1 MNSIKILIDQA
12 LPKATEEDMV
22 IAIVQLIVEC
32 NEDSKRLAEEDPL
45 QEIISKE
52 EWMSL
57 QETIYE
63 FGLQTEFADYYLE
76 HPDMTLQEVCVN
88 FKREFDL

>member
-1 MNSIKILIDQA
+1 MESIKILIDQA
-12 LPKATEEDMV
+12 LSKATEKDMV
-22 IAIVQLIVEC
+22 IAIAHLIVEC
-32 NEDSKRLAEEDPL
+32 NEDSKRLTEEDPL
-45 QEIISKE
+45 QGMVSKE

-63 FGLQTEFADYYLE
+63 FGLQTEFADFYLE
-76 HPDMTLQEVCVN
+76 HPDLSLQEVCSE

>member
-1 MNSIKILIDQA
+1 MDSIKILIDHA
-12 LPKATEEDMV
+12 LPKATAEDMV
-22 IAIVQLIVEC
+22 IAIAHLIVEC
-32 NEDSKRLAEEDPL
+32 NEDSKRIAEEDPL
-45 QEIISKE
+45 QGMVSKE

-63 FGLQTEFADYYLE
+63 FGLQTEFADFYLE
-76 HPDMTLQEVCVN
+76 HPDLSLQEVCSE